1 MKNQKGISLER
12 KISLAKMRVNQQ
24 KICYKII
31 KLDKT
36 PIEMTDIIHRTT
48 LLQIVL
54 GSNLMLNIYRK
65 KTIYGQDCDL
75 IG

>member
-48 LLQIVL
+48 LLFNFIRFK
-54 GSNLMLNIYRK
+54 SNKYLPK
-65 KTIYGQDCDL
+65 KDYLRTGL
-75 IG
+75 